1 MTSAGPV
8 FRIWYLACYMASWM
22 RRRKVL
28 FEKSSIIYDTWHS
41 IDLRVLV
48 EEVENGLVA
57 PLVLL
62 AHFVIL
68 QVRTSGHPAVDLG
81 REGLDMVG
89 SLEVSFE
96 GFDIL
101 RGLVLGGQ
109 QGHGDVDGLGVV
121 GVDHGGVALDGGLE
135 GLVFLAGG
143 EGSDLST
150 PAMAED
156 GPLEAAIGGQLV
168 GLTHDIGDAG
178 ESVGG
183 AGLGLEEVAELLLVV
198 VGLRGEPRDVGGL
211 ALEEVGHKDAVFLLV
226 GGGQD
231 VGALDGLIEEA
242 EDV

>member
-1 MTSAGPV
+1 MVHG
-8 FRIWYLACYMASWM
+8 
-22 RRRKVL
+22 
-28 FEKSSIIYDTWHS
+28 TWHS

-62 AHFVIL
+62 THFVVL

-81 REGLDMVG
+81 RESLDVVGGLEIG
-89 SLEVSFE
+89 LE

-101 RGLVLGGQ
+101 RGLVLRGQ

-135 GLVFLAGG
+135 GLVVLAGG
-143 EGSDLST
+143 ERRDLST
-150 PAMAED
+150 PAVAED

-178 ESVGG
+178 EGVRGSS
-183 AGLGLEEVAELLLVV
+183 LGLEEVAELLLVV
-198 VGLRGEPRDVGGL
+198 VGLRREPGDVGGL
-211 ALEEVGHKDAVFLLV
+211 ALEEVRHENAVFLLV

-231 VGALDGLIEEA
+231 VGTLDGLVEEA